1 MRDRDIEPDLDSAAL
16 RALTKAAA
24 VAQANQQG
32 GEKDSFPEQEEE
44 EESVVLPD
52 RRVVEGRV
60 IQQGHAQYALTYG
73 MMLGIRV
80 STGRRDLTL
89 DPQLRLSQ
97 LHKVNSML
105 SEHELTASDY
115 SFSLEM
121 QFPPSGSSP
130 GQSSNPF
137 PTPPHKLPFTFTF
150 KDYMTNVFRALRAL
164 GNIEEAD
171 YMLSLAGDFNYIE
184 FIANSKSGQFFFY
197 SHDGR
202 YMIKTQTK
210 EECRLLKSIMPRYV
224 QHLSDHPDSLLVK
237 FYGLHRVKMPSL
249 RSKTYF
255 VIMSSVFATPLPI
268 HVKYDLKGSTVGR
281 RTEDKDAVQ
290 KDVNLQESGRKI
302 MLGEDQ
308 IDVFQETLLAD
319 TVFLRDLNIMDYSLL
334 AIWPI
339 MAYGA
344 MVWTSLWAFMKHG
357 EGERKRKN
365 NKYASHNRVGDHLV
379 VLSSPRYQ
387 GAGDSIYNSQNAYN
401 AYVNQLATAY
411 NNTYHVDSSSL
422 SIFQS
427 CCGGIRSAPQAQE
440 IYFIGLIDILQIYNS
455 SKRMETFLRGF
466 QHDKKQTIERFYRRA
481 RLRRRLIQ

>member
-1 MRDRDIEPDLDSAAL
+1 
-16 RALTKAAA
+16 
-24 VAQANQQG
+24 
-32 GEKDSFPEQEEE
+32 
-44 EESVVLPD
+44 
-52 RRVVEGRV
+52 
-60 IQQGHAQYALTYG
+60 
-73 MMLGIRV
+73 
-80 STGRRDLTL
+80 
-89 DPQLRLSQ
+89 
-97 LHKVNSML
+97 ML

-130 GQSSNPF
+130 GQGSNPF

-164 GNIEEAD
+164 SNIEEAD

-308 IDVFQETLLAD
+308 IDVFHETLLAD

-334 AIWPI
+334 VKSSFYLTQCC
-339 MAYGA
+339 AYCRHCA
-344 MVWTSLWAFMKHG
+344 SMDDVW
-357 EGERKRKN
+357 
-365 NKYASHNRVGDHLV
+365 
-379 VLSSPRYQ
+379 
-387 GAGDSIYNSQNAYN
+387 
-401 AYVNQLATAY
+401 
-411 NNTYHVDSSSL
+411 
-422 SIFQS
+422 
-427 CCGGIRSAPQAQE
+427 
-440 IYFIGLIDILQIYNS
+440 
-455 SKRMETFLRGF
+455 
-466 QHDKKQTIERFYRRA
+466 
-481 RLRRRLIQ
+481 